1 MTAVDPPRNQREHVT
16 LATKPIIGITPTPG
30 TTEMPHGSFY
40 RFAIADVATTA
51 VERAGGVPLVIPQ
64 QTGNID
70 DILSVVDGLIFS
82 GGGDIDPARYGD
94 DSTHEKTGGLDKGR
108 DDLELNLITA
118 AIDRDIPLLCIC
130 RGIQVLNAA
139 LGGTL
144 IQDVA
149 DQFSPEF
156 EHRQQA
162 NGIPSFDPGHEVEV
176 VPGTLLEA
184 TYGASAGPVNSF
196 HHQGLKDVAP
206 ALRVNATAP
215 DGLVEAVD
223 HPGKQWILGVQWH
236 PEMMHRHHDEQLKPF
251 QGLIEAAIRSKAAVT
266 A

>member
-1 MTAVDPPRNQREHVT
+1 MAR
-16 LATKPIIGITPTPG
+16 KPIIGITPTP
-30 TTEMPHGSFY
+30 TTSELPHGTFY
-40 RFAIADVATTA
+40 RFAIADGYTTA
-51 VERAGGVPLVIPQ
+51 VERAGAVPLVIPQ
-64 QTGNID
+64 QEGNIN

-94 DSTHEKTGGLDKGR
+94 GSTHEKTGGIDQGR
-108 DDLELNLITA
+108 DDLELDLITA
-118 AIDRDIPLLCIC
+118 ALERDIPILCIC
-130 RGIQVLNAA
+130 RGIQVLNVA

-144 IQDVA
+144 IQDVP
-149 DQFSPEF
+149 DQFSAEF

-162 NGIPSFDPGHEVEV
+162 NGIPAHDPGHEVDV
-176 VPGTLLEA
+176 VPGTLLA
-184 TYGASAGPVNSF
+184 STYGTDSIAVNSF

-223 HPGKQWILGVQWH
+223 HPGKRWVLGVQWH
-236 PEMMHRHHDEQLKPF
+236 PEMMHRHHEEQLKPF
-251 QGLIEAAIRSKAAVT
+251 QGLVGAAISSKATVT

>member
-1 MTAVDPPRNQREHVT
+1 MAK
-16 LATKPIIGITPTPG
+16 KPIIGITPTP
-30 TTEMPHGSFY
+30 TTSELPHGTFY
-40 RFAIADVATTA
+40 RFAIADGYTTA

-64 QTGNID
+64 QDGNID

-82 GGGDIDPARYGD
+82 GGGDIDPKRYGD
-94 DSTHEKTGGLDKGR
+94 DSMHEKTGGVDRGR
-108 DDLELNLITA
+108 DNLELDLITA
-118 AIDRDIPLLCIC
+118 ALDQDIPILCIC
-130 RGIQVLNAA
+130 RGIQVLNVA

-144 IQDVA
+144 IQDVP

-162 NGIPSFDPGHEVEV
+162 NGSPSYEPGHEVDIL
-176 VPGTLLEA
+176 PGTLLA
-184 TYGASAGPVNSF
+184 STYGGGSIAVNSF

-223 HPGKQWILGVQWH
+223 YPGKRWVLAVQWH
-236 PEMMHRHHDEQLKPF
+236 PEMMHRHHIEHLKPF
-251 QGLIEAAIRSKAAVT
+251 QGLIEAVVGSKAAVT